1 MKIEKM
7 QECDVQQVHKIEMD
21 SFSEPWSKGSLVN
34 LLDDD
39 LQTILV
45 AKKEEKVVGYTS
57 IYSVCKEIT
66 ITKVA
71 VDKEYRRQ
79 GIAEALMRAV
89 MCQLEQ
95 ENDEVVFLE
104 VRKTNESAKNLYKK
118 LGFEEYGERKNYYR
132 EPTEDAILMR
142 KILTMQ
148 HND

>member
-57 IYSVCKEIT
+57 IYSVCKEVT